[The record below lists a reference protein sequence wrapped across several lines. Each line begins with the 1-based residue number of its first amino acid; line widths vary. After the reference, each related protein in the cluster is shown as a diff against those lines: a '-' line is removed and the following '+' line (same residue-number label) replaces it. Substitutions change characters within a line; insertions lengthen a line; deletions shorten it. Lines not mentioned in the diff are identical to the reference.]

1 MDDVVFY
8 IQYIGFEKEAERFR
22 EEDVDGNSLLLLT
35 RSDILNGFGIKLGPA
50 IKIYTYIHDLK
61 SKNRALDQSAEI

>member
-1 MDDVVFY
+1 MDDVVYY

-22 EEDVDGNSLLLLT
+22 EEAVDGKSLMLLN

-50 IKIYTYIHDLK
+50 IKMFAYIHDLQT
-61 SKNRALDQSAEI
+61 KNRGFDQTAEI